1 MQLPQD
7 YMLSSTVVVIFRITR
22 PSFFQLPPDLL
33 HIVVVFVVAGAAVA
47 VALAVAALRLV

>member
-1 MQLPQD
+1 
-7 YMLSSTVVVIFRITR
+7 MLSSTVVVIFRITR